1 MSLFTT
7 INNYCFF
14 GPVSLV
20 EHHVTTEKNNERKIY
35 LGQFIKY
42 IGMPYVSE
50 WIDDAKAQ
58 FEYGTISKG
67 YYDNVFAT
75 PYE

>member
-1 MSLFTT
+1 
-7 INNYCFF
+7 
-14 GPVSLV
+14 
-20 EHHVTTEKNNERKIY
+20 VTTEKNNERKIY

>member
-14 GPVSLV
+14 GPNTLIE
-20 EHHVTTEKNNERKIY
+20 EHVNTEKNNERKIY
-35 LGQFIKY
+35 LGKFIKY
-42 IGMPYVSE
+42 IGLPYVSD
-50 WIDDAKAQ
+50 WMHDAKAK

-67 YYDNVFAT
+67 YYDNVFAV